1 MLIGNRLTSNSD
13 SQLLYF
19 VEAAKEEEEEDGD
32 DDMDGFQTDDEDE
45 DDSGSDGEMGA
56 VAEDGDEADSSKL
69 IKLTDQV
76 CGYDSEKNICIHILI
91 KYMILS
97 LSICTQYCLQF
108 LRRKL
113 Y

>member
-97 LSICTQYCLQF
+97 LSICTQYF